1 MISELTIIVASFAYF
16 VQCKR
21 YQPYLCRHRNIS
33 HLGKLAF
40 SLTISAQLIQRS
52 VDLYDI

>member
-21 YQPYLCRHRNIS
+21 YQPYHRQIS

-40 SLTISAQLIQRS
+40 SLTISAELIQRS